1 MQATLTRD
9 IEKEYSFTLINKYF
23 RLADVIAEGGFGH
36 IFYGEDMDGAP
47 KAIKVIDTRKIKQ
60 TGN

>member
-1 MQATLTRD
+1 MQETVNRN

-23 RLADVIAEGGFGH
+23 RIADVIAEGGFGH
-36 IFYGEDMDGAP
+36 IFYGEDIDGAP

-60 TGN
+60 TEN